1 MRRVLISTTAAALC
15 AAAVPA
21 AAFEGGQPDGQA
33 EQAAQPR
40 ARDADDDQ
48 RRICVNERPSESRII
63 RRVCRTAR
71 QWREANDTDLE
82 R

>member
-1 MRRVLISTTAAALC
+1 MRKLMIAAAAALC
-15 AAAVPA
+15 ASAVPA
-21 AAFEGGQPDGQA
+21 AAFEGGQSNAQA
-33 EQAAQPR
+33 EQPAQTR

>member
-1 MRRVLISTTAAALC
+1 MRKFIIAATAAALC
-15 AAAVPA
+15 ASAVPA
-21 AAFEGGQPDGQA
+21 AAFEGGQSNGQA
-33 EQAAQPR
+33 EQTAQPR

-71 QWREANDTDLE
+71 QWRESNDTDLE

>member
-1 MRRVLISTTAAALC
+1 MRKFMIAAAAVSC
-15 AAAVPA
+15 ASAVPA
-21 AAFEGGQPDGQA
+21 AAFEGGQSNAQA
-33 EQAAQPR
+33 EQTAQTR

>member
-1 MRRVLISTTAAALC
+1 MRSFLISTTAAALC

-21 AAFEGGQPDGQA
+21 AAFEGGQSNAQA
-33 EQAAQPR
+33 EQGAQPR
-40 ARDADDDQ
+40 ARDDDQ